1 MTVLALRS
9 ALVTAELVDIVH
21 RERITCAPRLNHFDT
36 TGEGGFAQKIAIPE
50 RNLVIIDDSLTFDQA
65 ALVEP
70 IACGWH
76 ATCCQAHP
84 AGSDATRALVFGGGA
99 IGMGAALSLRAQG
112 IENVSLVNQ
121 TKCAVLLRPA
131 TICM

>member
-1 MTVLALRS
+1 MP
-9 ALVTAELVDIVH
+9 H
-21 RERITCAPRLNHFDT
+21 APNHFDAT
-36 TGEGGFAQKIAIPE
+36 QRGRFAQKIAIPE

-65 ALVEP
+65 ALAEP

-76 ATCCQAHP
+76 AARVAKAHP

-99 IGMGAALSLRAQG
+99 IGMGAALSLRAKALKMS
-112 IENVSLVNQ
+112 VWLNQ
-121 TKCAVLLRPA
+121 MKCAVTISRRA